1 VLWSDNDRKEPTM
14 TTINNAADAEEPT
27 PERLNYSGMTNA
39 MRNDGTAATDT
50 ALPGKS
56 PTGKETVDVADILDP
71 DGTDSDG
78 ADVLSQ
84 LQPGAAKPKP
94 GPHVGRTEN

>member
-1 VLWSDNDRKEPTM
+1 M
-14 TTINNAADAEEPT
+14 TTINDAADAAEPT
-27 PERLNYSGMTNA
+27 PERLKYSGMTNA
-39 MRNDGTAATDT
+39 TTNDGTAATDN

-56 PTGKETVDVADILDP
+56 PTGKESVDVADILDP
-71 DGTDSDG
+71 DGADSAG

-94 GPHVGRTEN
+94 GPHIGRSES